1 MSMIYKREDLKNKL
15 LNSFKIHKA
24 TSVENIG
31 INDLYFL
38 VEFLYLNLRK
48 NYLFKI
54 LNK

>member
-1 MSMIYKREDLKNKL
+1 MSMIYRREDLKNKL

-38 VEFLYLNLRK
+38 VEFLY
-48 NYLFKI
+48 
-54 LNK
+54 